1 MLDIIPGKEER
12 QYLEE
17 KIKEFISNFKDL
29 KDVKIFIGGSYAK
42 NTWLS
47 KNRDVDVFFKFD
59 YKKFV
64 SQDISVAL
72 KEILLKKY
80 NKIETVHGS
89 RDYYHLVLGD
99 ILFEIVPVLDIKKTS
114 EAKNVMDVS
123 PKHVE
128 YIRKKL
134 NSKMCDE
141 VRKLKLFCKANNIYG
156 AESYVRGFS
165 GYVLEVLISHYKN
178 INNLMK
184 EASKWED
191 KIVIDP
197 VKAYKKN
204 QALILLNQSKISSL
218 VLIDPVQK
226 DRNAAAALSHENF
239 LKFVSLAKEYDGS
252 ERFFIKQEVDIAT
265 LKDYIIVKV
274 EALKGKQDI
283 VYSKLFSLFERVRN
297 EMIFNDFT
305 VLDFGWKYSD
315 EIYFWF
321 KSSNLEK
328 TKKHYGPSLDM
339 VDYVKDF
346 KKKHKNTK
354 TENGRV
360 YAIVRREFS
369 DPTLFMKYLM
379 KQKWFKEKVKS
390 AKLV

>member
-72 KEILLKKY
+72 KEILLNKY

-89 RDYYHLVLGD
+89 RDYYHLVIGD

-218 VLIDPVQK
+218 ILIDPVQK

-252 ERFFIKQEVDIAT
+252 ERFFIKKEVDITT

>member
-1 MLDIIPGKEER
+1 MLDIFPGKEER

-17 KIKEFISNFKDL
+17 KVKEFISNFKDL
-29 KDVKIFIGGSYAK
+29 KDVKIFVGGSYAK

-47 KNRDVDVFFKFD
+47 KTRDIDVFFRFD

-64 SQDISVAL
+64 NQDISVAL

-80 NKIETVHGS
+80 NAIETVHGS

-99 ILFEIVPVLDIKKTS
+99 VLFEIVPVLDIKKTS

-123 PKHVE
+123 PKHVD
-128 YIRKKL
+128 YIKKKL
-134 NSKMCDE
+134 NNKMCDE

-165 GYVLEVLISHYKN
+165 GYVLEVLISYYKN

-191 KIVIDP
+191 KVVIDP
-197 VKAYKKN
+197 GKAYKKN

-218 VLIDPVQK
+218 ILIDPVQK
-226 DRNAAAALSHENF
+226 DRNAAAALGHENF

-252 ERFFIKQEVDIAT
+252 ERFFIKKEVDVTT
-265 LKDYIIVKV
+265 LNDYIVVQV

-283 VYSKLFSLFERVRN
+283 VYSKLFALLERVRN

-321 KSSNLEK
+321 KSSELEK

-339 VDYVKDF
+339 KDYVKDF
-346 KKKHKNTK
+346 KKKHKNAK

-369 DPTLFMKYLM
+369 DPVVFMKHLM

-390 AKLV
+390 AKII